1 MAKLQKTE
9 DDIRDEEMRANPMGL
24 FNTACSYHVAAR
36 ELDKLNLRT
45 THREMPVYL
54 LYFHSIELFLKSL
67 LRTKY
72 SVATLKARTFGHD
85 IPVLAAKAKEMGLI
99 IPKADMASLTLSD
112 LEIVFGARYI
122 RTGFNRLPK
131 TEHLLAICGRLR
143 KRIGSKLRKQG
154 IAVRK

>member
-54 LYFHSIELFLKSL
+54 LLPLYRIVPE
-67 LRTKY
+67 
-72 SVATLKARTFGHD
+72 VAVADQIFGRD
-85 IPVLAAKAKEMGLI
+85 A
-99 IPKADMASLTLSD
+99 
-112 LEIVFGARYI
+112 
-122 RTGFNRLPK
+122 
-131 TEHLLAICGRLR
+131 
-143 KRIGSKLRKQG
+143 
-154 IAVRK
+154 